1 MKRLLPLLVL
11 CVPALT
17 AQPISLGIKLGAP
30 LNDAFDTLADPNELL
45 RSETKRYTVGP
56 TFELHLPFRL
66 SVELDALYKQASFS
80 SVQRLADSVT
90 TAASSVNSWEVPL
103 LLKYRFSGGL
113 VRPFIDTGVSFSTL
127 TGISEIRDFFR
138 VPGLREQVGDQEV
151 FDDRYR
157 TGFVLGGG
165 IELRVP
171 FLRISPE
178 IRYTRWGFKNYRDI
192 RGLLDS
198 SDDQAEFLLGI
209 TF

>member
-1 MKRLLPLLVL
+1 MKRLLPAVLL

-17 AQPISLGIKLGAP
+17 AQPISLGVKLGAP
-30 LNDAFDTLADPNELL
+30 LNDAFDTLADPGELL
-45 RSETKRYTVGP
+45 RSETKRYTIGP

-66 SVELDALYKQASFS
+66 SVEVDALYKQANFS
-80 SVQRLADSVT
+80 SFQQLADSVV
-90 TAASSVNSWEVPL
+90 TASSSVNSWEVPV

-113 VRPFIDTGVSFSTL
+113 IRPFVDTGVSFNTL
-127 TGISEIRDFFR
+127 TGVSEIRDFFR
-138 VPGLREQVGDQEV
+138 VPGIRERVGDQPV
-151 FDDRYR
+151 FEDSYR
-157 TGFVLGGG
+157 SGFVLGGG
-165 IELRVP
+165 IEVRVP

-198 SDDQAEFLLGI
+198 SDDQTEFLLGI

>member
-1 MKRLLPLLVL
+1 MFVLLL
-11 CVPALT
+11 CVSTLI
-17 AQPISLGIKLGAP
+17 AQPISLGVKLGAP
-30 LNDAFDTLADPNELL
+30 LTDAFDTLADPADLL
-45 RSETKRYTVGP
+45 RSETKNYTIGP

-66 SVELDALYKQASFS
+66 SVEIDGLYKQANFS
-80 SVQRLADSVT
+80 SVERLADSVVS
-90 TAASSVNSWEVPL
+90 AASSVNSWEVPL

-113 VRPFIDTGVSFSTL
+113 VRPFVDTGVSFSTL
-127 TGISEIRDFFR
+127 TGVSEIRDFFR
-138 VPGLREQVGDQEV
+138 VPGLRERVGNEPI
-151 FDDRYR
+151 FDDKYR

-198 SDDQAEFLLGI
+198 NDDQAEFLLGI